1 MDIVSTVIDLYF
13 RVMES
18 LNVRNVSIAILV
30 LIIGIE
36 FIEYFSEED
45 ETEEGGERRRTR
57 KKPDVK
63 KILGLSRDGN
73 GLLKMAD
80 ERGVRD
86 APRSFKTTNRS
97 TQAQRPSVKALGLAS
112 EDGSEVIGSRTYTI
126 RTVLDGNH
134 IYLEKIEGQR
144 G

>member
-18 LNVRNVSIAILV
+18 LNVRNISIAILV

-36 FIEYFSEED
+36 FIEFFAEKD
-45 ETEEGGERRRTR
+45 ETENVGDKRRTMK

-63 KILGLSRDGN
+63 KILGLGRERQGM
-73 GLLKMAD
+73 LLMAD
-80 ERGVRD
+80 EAGVND
-86 APRSFKTTNRS
+86 TPKSVTATNRP
-97 TQAQRPSVKALGLAS
+97 TQAQRPSHKALGFAS
-112 EDGSEVIGSRTYTI
+112 ENRAEVIGSRTYTI

-134 IYLEKIEGQR
+134 IYLEKVEG
-144 G
+144 

>member
-18 LNVRNVSIAILV
+18 LNVRNISIAILV

-36 FIEYFSEED
+36 FIEFFAEKD
-45 ETEEGGERRRTR
+45 EMENVGDKRRTR

-63 KILGLSRDGN
+63 KILGLGRERKGM
-73 GLLKMAD
+73 LLMAD
-80 ERGVRD
+80 EADISDTLESVKV
-86 APRSFKTTNRS
+86 SNRP
-97 TQAQRPSVKALGLAS
+97 TKAQRLNHKAMGFAS
-112 EDGSEVIGSRTYTI
+112 EDRAEIIGSRTYTI

-134 IYLEKIEGQR
+134 IYLEKVEG
-144 G
+144 

>member
-18 LNVRNVSIAILV
+18 LNVRNISIAILV

-36 FIEYFSEED
+36 FIEFFAEKD
-45 ETEEGGERRRTR
+45 EMENVGDKRRTR

-63 KILGLSRDGN
+63 KILGLGRERKGM
-73 GLLKMAD
+73 LLMAD
-80 ERGVRD
+80 EAD
-86 APRSFKTTNRS
+86 ASDTLESVKVSNRP
-97 TQAQRPSVKALGLAS
+97 TKAQRPSHKAMGFAS
-112 EDGSEVIGSRTYTI
+112 EDRAEIIGSRTYTI

-134 IYLEKIEGQR
+134 IYLEKVEG
-144 G
+144 

>member
-18 LNVRNVSIAILV
+18 LNVRNISIAILV

-36 FIEYFSEED
+36 FIEFFAEKD
-45 ETEEGGERRRTR
+45 EMENVGDKRRPR

-63 KILGLSRDGN
+63 KILGLGRERKGM
-73 GLLKMAD
+73 LLMAD
-80 ERGVRD
+80 EAD
-86 APRSFKTTNRS
+86 ASDTLESVKVSNRP
-97 TQAQRPSVKALGLAS
+97 TQAQRPSHKAMGFAS
-112 EDGSEVIGSRTYTI
+112 EDRAEIIGSRTYTI

-134 IYLEKIEGQR
+134 IYLEKVEG
-144 G
+144 